1 MKLIILLTIL
11 LVIAV
16 LPINATE
23 YYDVA
28 LSTELQDELFTICET
43 YDVPPE
49 LMLALMFVESSY
61 RIDVISRTN
70 DYGLC
75 QINKINH
82 AELSELL
89 GIDDFL
95 DPIQNMTAGA
105 YMLGKYMAEYD
116 GDNVNL
122 TLHAALMCYKLGE
135 NGAAKRFKQGVYSN
149 AYSRKVVSVM
159 EGYHGTD

>member
-11 LVIAV
+11 LIIAAV
-16 LPINATE
+16 PINATE

-28 LSTELQDELFTICET
+28 LSAELQDELFTICET
-43 YDVPPE
+43 YEVPPE

-75 QINKINH
+75 QINRINH

-89 GIDDFL
+89 DIGDFL
-95 DPIQNMTAGA
+95 DPVQNMTAGA
-105 YMLGKYMAEYD
+105 YMIGQYMAEYD
-116 GDNVNL
+116 GDV
-122 TLHAALMCYKLGE
+122 HAALMCYKLGE
-135 NGAAKRFKQGVYSN
+135 SGAARRFKQGLYSN
-149 AYSRKVVSVM
+149 AYSRKVVKVM
-159 EGYHGTD
+159 EGLEVVT

>member
-11 LVIAV
+11 LIIAV
-16 LPINATE
+16 IPINA

-61 RIDVISRTN
+61 RVDVISRTN

-75 QINKINH
+75 QINRINH

-89 GIDDFL
+89 DIGDFL
-95 DPIQNMTAGA
+95 DPVQNMTAGA
-105 YMLGKYMAEYD
+105 YMIGKYMAEYD
-116 GDNVNL
+116 GDV
-122 TLHAALMCYKLGE
+122 HMALMCYKLGE
-135 NGAAKRFKQGVYSN
+135 SGAARRFRQGVYSN
-149 AYSRKVVSVM
+149 AYSRKVVKLM
-159 EGYHGTD
+159 EGLG

>member
-11 LVIAV
+11 LIIAAV
-16 LPINATE
+16 PINATE

-28 LSTELQDELFTICET
+28 LSAELQDELFTICNAMNGAN

-75 QINKINH
+75 QINRINH

-95 DPIQNMTAGA
+95 DPVQNMTAGA
-105 YMLGKYMAEYD
+105 YMIGKYMAEYD
-116 GDNVNL
+116 GDV
-122 TLHAALMCYKLGE
+122 HAALMCYKLGE
-135 NGAAKRFKQGVYSN
+135 SGAARRFKQGIYSN
-149 AYSRKVVSVM
+149 AYSRKVVKVM
-159 EGYHGTD
+159 EGLEVYT